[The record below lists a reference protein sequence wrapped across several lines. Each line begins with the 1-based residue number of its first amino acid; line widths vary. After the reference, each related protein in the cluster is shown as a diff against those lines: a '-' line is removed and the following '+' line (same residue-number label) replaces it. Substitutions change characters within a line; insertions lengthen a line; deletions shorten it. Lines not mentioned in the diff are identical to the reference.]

1 MERYY
6 VIFKGRVQGVGF
18 RYYVISLAQTKGLT
32 GWIRNQLN
40 GNVEMEIQGN
50 PDTFQLVLE
59 QILAGNGWIRITD
72 YSIKRIPVIA
82 ESAFNIKY

>member
-1 MERYY
+1 M
-6 VIFKGRVQGVGF
+6 IFKGRVQGVGF